1 MEEKNPNETF
11 EYHYS
16 AEHQE
21 EVRRIREKYVA
32 REEDKMEQLRRLDA
46 GVTRKGTVVSLI
58 VGIFSSLVMG
68 IGMCLCMVWGD
79 VMLSFVAGVV
89 IGLLGIVGV
98 VMAYPIYSA
107 ITKRERRK
115 MAPEILRLT
124 DELMK

>member
-1 MEEKNPNETF
+1 
-11 EYHYS
+11 
-16 AEHQE
+16 
-21 EVRRIREKYVA
+21 
-32 REEDKMEQLRRLDA
+32 
-46 GVTRKGTVVSLI
+46 
-58 VGIFSSLVMG
+58 
-68 IGMCLCMVWGD
+68 